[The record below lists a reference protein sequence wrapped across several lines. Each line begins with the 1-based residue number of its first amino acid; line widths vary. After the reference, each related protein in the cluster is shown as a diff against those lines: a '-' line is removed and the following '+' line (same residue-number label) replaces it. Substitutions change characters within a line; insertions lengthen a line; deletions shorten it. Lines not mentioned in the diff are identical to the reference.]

1 MKHTLA
7 ALLIAVPATLL
18 SAGAM
23 SAAGVVEAQPFT
35 PGQTPAGGQSGNAS
49 SNDALVMLLDQF
61 REMRSELETM
71 RGMVEEQAYEIRN
84 LQRESLERY
93 TDLDSRMSQLSSSSP
108 AMPTTQPPVAQSPQ
122 IPQGVG
128 ATPAPNLSVPA
139 QIPAPAAPQLSTPTV
154 TQNTPPSPSTIS
166 PSAISAS
173 NNTPIQAGGTPVPAA
188 PLPSAGTAVAA
199 NTTLNAPAPF
209 QPTVLSE
216 QQQYQMA
223 LDSLLQE
230 QQYQR
235 AVNEFDQYLNLYP
248 DGRFVT
254 NAYYWKGQAYVNLA
268 MLNEAREAFETV
280 VTQYPDGRKVDD
292 AMYSL
297 GTVYD
302 KLGNASRAQ
311 QLLRQ
316 VQSRYPN
323 TSAANLADI
332 YLRAM
337 N

>member
-18 SAGAM
+18 STGAM

-35 PGQTPAGGQSGNAS
+35 PGQTPAGGQSGSAS
-49 SNDALVMLLDQF
+49 SNDALIMLLDQF
-61 REMRSELETM
+61 RELRSELETV
-71 RGMVEEQAYEIRN
+71 RGIVEEQAYELRN
-84 LQRESLERY
+84 LQRESMERY
-93 TDLDSRMSQLSSSSP
+93 TDLDSRLSQISSASP
-108 AMPTTQPPVAQSPQ
+108 AMPTATAPVAQSPQ
-122 IPQGVG
+122 IPQSTGV
-128 ATPAPNLSVPA
+128 APAPSASASV
-139 QIPAPAAPQLSTPTV
+139 QNPAPG
-154 TQNTPPSPSTIS
+154 TQVRT
-166 PSAISAS
+166 PSATQAPVPNAAS
-173 NNTPIQAGGTPVPAA
+173 GNTPIQAGGTPMPVTAFPN
-188 PLPSAGTAVAA
+188 AGATVAA
-199 NTTLNAPAPF
+199 NTVQSAIAPL

-230 QQYQR
+230 EQYQR
-235 AVNEFDQYLNLYP
+235 AVTEFDQYLSLYP
-248 DGRFVT
+248 NGRFVT

-268 MLNEAREAFETV
+268 MLNEARESFETV

>member
-1 MKHTLA
+1 MKQTLA
-7 ALLIAVPATLL
+7 AFLIALPAAML
-18 SAGAM
+18 STGAM

-35 PGQTPAGGQSGNAS
+35 PGQTSSTGVQSGGAS

-61 REMRSELETM
+61 REMRSELETL
-71 RGMVEEQAYEIRN
+71 RGLVEEQAYELRN
-84 LQRESLERY
+84 LQRESLDRY
-93 TDLDSRMSQLSSSSP
+93 TDLDSRLSSLSSAAP
-108 AMPTTQPPVAQSPQ
+108 ATSVPMPNPTVSQTAPGQAPRTVTPMPSTQMPVTGASSTSPVQASGMPRPNPVAP
-122 IPQGVG
+122 
-128 ATPAPNLSVPA
+128 TSV
-139 QIPAPAAPQLSTPTV
+139 APATNS
-154 TQNTPPSPSTIS
+154 
-166 PSAISAS
+166 
-173 NNTPIQAGGTPVPAA
+173 
-188 PLPSAGTAVAA
+188 VAA
-199 NTTLNAPAPF
+199 NTLNNTAPSL

-216 QQQYQMA
+216 QQQYQVA

-230 QQYQR
+230 EQYQR
-235 AVNEFDQYLNLYP
+235 AVNEFDQYLSMYP
-248 DGRFVT
+248 NGRFVT
-254 NAYYWKGQAYVNLA
+254 NAYYWKGQAYVNLS
-268 MLNEAREAFETV
+268 MLSEARDAFEV
-280 VTQYPDGRKVDD
+280 IVNQYPDGRKVDD

-302 KLGNASRAQ
+302 KLGNIDRAR

>member
-7 ALLIAVPATLL
+7 ALLIAVPATML
-18 SAGAM
+18 STGAM

-71 RGMVEEQAYEIRN
+71 RGMVEEQAYELRN
-84 LQRESLERY
+84 LQRESMERS
-93 TDLDSRMSQLSSSSP
+93 TDLDSRLSAISSATPPVGAAPLSV
-108 AMPTTQPPVAQSPQ
+108 APVAQS
-122 IPQGVG
+122 
-128 ATPAPNLSVPA
+128 
-139 QIPAPAAPQLSTPTV
+139 APAATQGGILGGGPNSVESTSLSV
-154 TQNTPPSPSTIS
+154 STPPSAAST
-166 PSAISAS
+166 
-173 NNTPIQAGGTPVPAA
+173 NTPIQAGSTPVRAPATIAPMPTPTPAA
-188 PLPSAGTAVAA
+188 AASVASNTLNTAVP
-199 NTTLNAPAPF
+199 L

-230 QQYQR
+230 EQYQR
-235 AVNEFDQYLNLYP
+235 AVNEFDQYLRLYP
-248 DGRFVT
+248 NGRFVT

-268 MLNEAREAFETV
+268 MLNEAREAFETI

-302 KLGNASRAQ
+302 KLGNTSRAQ

>member
-18 SAGAM
+18 STGAM
-23 SAAGVVEAQPFT
+23 SAAGVVEAQPYT
-35 PGQTPAGGQSGNAS
+35 PGQTPTGGQSGNAS

-61 REMRSELETM
+61 RDMRNQIDSL
-71 RGMVEEQAYEIRN
+71 RGLVEEQAYELRN

-93 TDLDSRMSQLSSSSP
+93 TDLDSRMSVITSAAPP
-108 AMPTTQPPVAQSPQ
+108 ANAAPMSAPPVAQSAPAFT
-122 IPQGVG
+122 QGTTPVSP
-128 ATPAPNLSVPA
+128 APTSPASSASINSPLQASSTPIRTPAIAAPTPTPAPT
-139 QIPAPAAPQLSTPTV
+139 APASV
-154 TQNTPPSPSTIS
+154 
-166 PSAISAS
+166 AS
-173 NNTPIQAGGTPVPAA
+173 N
-188 PLPSAGTAVAA
+188 
-199 NTTLNAPAPF
+199 TLNTQAATL
-209 QPTVLSE
+209 QTTVFSE

-230 QQYQR
+230 EQYQR
-235 AVNEFDQYLNLYP
+235 AVTEFDQYLSLYP

-254 NAYYWKGQAYVNLA
+254 NAYYWKGQAYVNLS
-268 MLNEAREAFETV
+268 MLNEAREAFEII

-302 KLGNASRAQ
+302 RLGNAARAQ

-316 VQSRYPN
+316 VQSRFPN

>member
-7 ALLIAVPATLL
+7 ALLIAVSATLL
-18 SAGAM
+18 STGAM
-23 SAAGVVEAQPFT
+23 SAAGVVEAQPYT
-35 PGQTPAGGQSGNAS
+35 PGQTPTGGQSGNAS

-61 REMRSELETM
+61 RDMRNQIDSL
-71 RGMVEEQAYEIRN
+71 RGLVEEQAYELRN

-93 TDLDSRMSQLSSSSP
+93 TDLDSRLSVITSAAPPANAAPMS
-108 AMPTTQPPVAQSPQ
+108 APPVAQSAPAFS
-122 IPQGVG
+122 QGTTPVSP
-128 ATPAPNLSVPA
+128 APTNPASSASINSPLQASSTPIRTPAIAAPTPT
-139 QIPAPAAPQLSTPTV
+139 PTAPASV
-154 TQNTPPSPSTIS
+154 
-166 PSAISAS
+166 AS
-173 NNTPIQAGGTPVPAA
+173 
-188 PLPSAGTAVAA
+188 
-199 NTTLNAPAPF
+199 TTLNTQAPL
-209 QPTVLSE
+209 QTTVFSE

-230 QQYQR
+230 EQYQR
-235 AVNEFDQYLNLYP
+235 AVTEFDQYLSLYP

-254 NAYYWKGQAYVNLA
+254 NAYYWKGQAYVNLS
-268 MLNEAREAFETV
+268 MLNEARDAFEII

-302 KLGNASRAQ
+302 RLGNAARAQ

-316 VQSRYPN
+316 VQSRFPN

>member
-1 MKHTLA
+1 VTTQGTSGGGITVNNDSLSPSVSTA
-7 ALLIAVPATLL
+7 ASVANSTALQ
-18 SAGAM
+18 GA
-23 SAAGVVEAQPFT
+23 SIPVQP
-35 PGQTPAGGQSGNAS
+35 QAS
-49 SNDALVMLLDQF
+49 NS
-61 REMRSELETM
+61 T
-71 RGMVEEQAYEIRN
+71 
-84 LQRESLERY
+84 
-93 TDLDSRMSQLSSSSP
+93 
-108 AMPTTQPPVAQSPQ
+108 MPT
-122 IPQGVG
+122 
-128 ATPAPNLSVPA
+128 
-139 QIPAPAAPQLSTPTV
+139 AAPVSSV
-154 TQNTPPSPSTIS
+154 
-166 PSAISAS
+166 AS
-173 NNTPIQAGGTPVPAA
+173 
-188 PLPSAGTAVAA
+188 
-199 NTTLNAPAPF
+199 TTLNTQTTL

-230 QQYQR
+230 EQYQR
-235 AVNEFDQYLNLYP
+235 AVNEFDQYLRLYP
-248 DGRFVT
+248 NGRFVT

-268 MLNEAREAFETV
+268 MLNEAREAFETI
-280 VTQYPDGRKVDD
+280 VTQFPDGRKVDD

-302 KLGNASRAQ
+302 KLGNAPRAQ

>member
-18 SAGAM
+18 STGAM

-49 SNDALVMLLDQF
+49 SNDALIMLLDQF
-61 REMRSELETM
+61 RELRSELETV
-71 RGMVEEQAYEIRN
+71 RGIVEEQAYELRN
-84 LQRESLERY
+84 LQRESMERY
-93 TDLDSRMSQLSSSSP
+93 TDLDSRLSQISSASP
-108 AMPTTQPPVAQSPQ
+108 AMPMATPPVAQSPQ
-122 IPQGVG
+122 VSQGTG
-128 ATPAPNLSVPA
+128 IAPAPSASIPVQNPSPGTQVRTPSATQVPA
-139 QIPAPAAPQLSTPTV
+139 PG
-154 TQNTPPSPSTIS
+154 
-166 PSAISAS
+166 SAS
-173 NNTPIQAGGTPVPAA
+173 STSPIQAGGTPMPVTSFPNSGA
-188 PLPSAGTAVAA
+188 TVAA
-199 NTTLNAPAPF
+199 NNVPNTVAPL

-230 QQYQR
+230 EQYQR
-235 AVNEFDQYLNLYP
+235 AVTEFDQYLRLYP

-268 MLNEAREAFETV
+268 MLNEARESFETV

>member
-18 SAGAM
+18 STGAM
-23 SAAGVVEAQPFT
+23 SAAGVVEAQPYT

-61 REMRSELETM
+61 RELRSELETV
-71 RGMVEEQAYEIRN
+71 RGIVEEQAYELRN
-84 LQRESLERY
+84 LQRESMERY
-93 TDLDSRMSQLSSSSP
+93 TDLDSRLSQISSGSQATP
-108 AMPTTQPPVAQSPQ
+108 MATPPVAQSPQ
-122 IPQGVG
+122 IPQGSGVS
-128 ATPAPNLSVPA
+128 PAPSFGTSG
-139 QIPAPAAPQLSTPTV
+139 QT
-154 TQNTPPSPSTIS
+154 PSTMPQANTQTATLDTQPR
-166 PSAISAS
+166 PSSSTAS
-173 NNTPIQAGGTPVPAA
+173 VGSPIQAGGTPMPVTPFPSTGSTIASNNTTQNTAA
-188 PLPSAGTAVAA
+188 PL
-199 NTTLNAPAPF
+199 

-230 QQYQR
+230 ELYQR
-235 AVNEFDQYLNLYP
+235 AVTEFDQYLSLYP
-248 DGRFVT
+248 NGRFVT
-254 NAYYWKGQAYVNLA
+254 NAYYWKGQAYVNLS

-280 VTQYPDGRKVDD
+280 VTEYPDGRKVDD

-302 KLGNASRAQ
+302 KLGNTSRAQ

>member
-7 ALLIAVPATLL
+7 ALLIALPATLL
-18 SAGAM
+18 STGAM

-35 PGQTPAGGQSGNAS
+35 PGQTPAGGQPGSAS

-61 REMRSELETM
+61 RDLRSELATV
-71 RGMVEEQAYEIRN
+71 RGLVEEQAYELRN

-93 TDLDSRMSQLSSSSP
+93 TDLDSRLSQLSSASP
-108 AMPTTQPPVAQSPQ
+108 AMPMVTPPVAQSPQ
-122 IPQGVG
+122 IPQGTGV
-128 ATPAPNLSVPA
+128 TPAANINAPGQS
-139 QIPAPAAPQLSTPTV
+139 PAPVAQVSTPTTTPD
-154 TQNTPPSPSTIS
+154 TQQRPSSTFGGN
-166 PSAISAS
+166 A
-173 NNTPIQAGGTPVPAA
+173 PIQAGGTPMPVTPA
-188 PLPSAGTAVAA
+188 PSATATVAA
-199 NTTLNAPAPF
+199 NTTLNTAPSL
-209 QPTVLSE
+209 QPTILSE

-230 QQYQR
+230 EQYQR
-235 AVNEFDQYLNLYP
+235 AVTEFDQYLSLYP

-254 NAYYWKGQAYVNLA
+254 NSYYWKGQAYVNLS

-302 KLGNASRAQ
+302 KLGNAARAQ

>member
-7 ALLIAVPATLL
+7 AFLLAVPTAML
-18 SAGAM
+18 SSGTM
-23 SAAGVVEAQPFT
+23 GAAGVVEAQVFT
-35 PGQTPAGGQSGNAS
+35 PGQSSASAQSGSAS

-61 REMRSELETM
+61 REMRAELETL
-71 RGMVEEQAYEIRN
+71 RGMVEEQNYEIRN
-84 LQRESLERY
+84 LQRESMDRY
-93 TDLDSRMSQLSSSSP
+93 TDLDSRLSSLSSSAPTIAPVPGSAPSSTQVPSSAAVSGISPPAAGPSVQTTGIPTPPPTSTTTPAVGSP
-108 AMPTTQPPVAQSPQ
+108 APVSPVQ
-122 IPQGVG
+122 T
-128 ATPAPNLSVPA
+128 ATNT
-139 QIPAPAAPQLSTPTV
+139 AAV
-154 TQNTPPSPSTIS
+154 
-166 PSAISAS
+166 SADAV
-173 NNTPIQAGGTPVPAA
+173 NA
-188 PLPSAGTAVAA
+188 SAG
-199 NTTLNAPAPF
+199 L

-230 QQYQR
+230 EQYQR
-235 AVNEFDQYLNLYP
+235 SVNEFDQYLRLYP

-254 NAYYWKGQAYVNLA
+254 NAYYWKGQAYIKLA
-268 MLNEAREAFETV
+268 MLNEARVAFETIV
-280 VTQYPDGRKVDD
+280 NQYPDGRKVDD

-302 KLGNASRAQ
+302 KLGETDRAR

-332 YLRAM
+332 YIRSM